1 MVLEDSSIPEF
12 SKSLSKPK
20 KNLNEGEKWILDN
33 LKFETKRILKWINT
47 NDNEYERLKREA
59 LDSKINYLKQTP
71 SNDSYGDNFNR
82 LVCQTADKLDLSLP
96 DAEKV
101 IKKDIENK
109 ITGQDIEKYL
119 NTTLYNQRISQLKR
133 SLLKYI
139 EDMGDEEKG
148 LTLTSIQYEINRIKT
163 DNIWGSNR
171 FEQIIFNGLEGGK
184 INLITVL
191 CLINEFDYKGGYTS
205 NPNLNAYLD
214 NPKLEAIPLII
225 DEMLLI
231 PNFFEYYGIQSNL
244 TIYIADTDY
253 SEIGEF
259 GPVNLKN
266 LQNIKDYIV
275 NVKQYLQNSR
285 GIVIKPISELT
296 NENPVYQKVKLEILE
311 KVKNFKDYDFAR
323 EWYQKFEDDVE
334 RRFESQTKRKIFA
347 ENEIRQKTLELTRS
361 IWACNAAQ
369 GVILGTLDQNTILIS
384 TERRERDVNY
394 TIGKSSRENFPP
406 VLYILK
412 AAENWNR
419 KLVQKGT

>member
-1 MVLEDSSIPEF
+1 ME
-12 SKSLSKPK
+12 
-20 KNLNEGEKWILDN
+20 
-33 LKFETKRILKWINT
+33 
-47 NDNEYERLKREA
+47 
-59 LDSKINYLKQTP
+59 
-71 SNDSYGDNFNR
+71 
-82 LVCQTADKLDLSLP
+82 
-96 DAEKV
+96 
-101 IKKDIENK
+101 
-109 ITGQDIEKYL
+109 DIEKYL

-285 GIVIKPISELT
+285 GIVIT
-296 NENPVYQKVKLEILE
+296 
-311 KVKNFKDYDFAR
+311 
-323 EWYQKFEDDVE
+323 FEYLPDE
-334 RRFESQTKRKIFA
+334 
-347 ENEIRQKTLELTRS
+347 
-361 IWACNAAQ
+361 
-369 GVILGTLDQNTILIS
+369 VILRIIFIMIL
-384 TERRERDVNY
+384 
-394 TIGKSSRENFPP
+394 
-406 VLYILK
+406 LYSL
-412 AAENWNR
+412 
-419 KLVQKGT
+419 LF